1 MLIHKSWSI
10 ALCSAIIF
18 SASQSSLVSRSFRCP
33 FSSNTFVVFFV
44 CLIFRRVLFLW
55 SRSGK
60 NNKNK
65 HTKMHKLSFHVTIFF
80 SFLQYS
86 ANKRTQESEF
96 TLSDTS
102 WCRCIWHTLRLF
114 LKLICFFFTAPQNGI
129 FLGIRLGN
137 LHLLALAHIFGHQS
151 LPHGPKSP
159 CFTLFRSI
167 HSRDLRRK
175 DLFGELD
182 GKM

>member
-1 MLIHKSWSI
+1 MLINKSWSI

-18 SASQSSLVSRSFRCP
+18 FLFPIIARFTFFTEP
-33 FSSNTFVVFFV
+33 FLSNTFVVFFV

-129 FLGIRLGN
+129 FRGFGTEICTFPHLHSIFAFSHCPTATN
-137 LHLLALAHIFGHQS
+137 L
-151 LPHGPKSP
+151 
-159 CFTLFRSI
+159 
-167 HSRDLRRK
+167 
-175 DLFGELD
+175 
-182 GKM
+182 